1 MPVYSPMIKGLIALS
16 FGTLSFG
23 TAEFVV
29 MGLLPYIAQDFN
41 VSNAM
46 AGNTIA
52 AYSFGVCTGVIY
64 LISTRKLNLKTS
76 ILIVICVHFLALI
89 ATAFAP
95 TFELL
100 LAARF
105 FSGMP
110 HGCYIGLGA
119 IIAAR
124 LAKNGNGSSA
134 MAILLAGQTL
144 ANVFCVPLGT
154 TLAHAFSWRMIFYI
168 FVLWSMFV
176 FISVWRFLPD
186 PGKMEDKGF
195 LNQFAFLKYK
205 APYLVGA
212 AMLLGNGGIFCMHTY
227 VSPVL
232 TDFVGIPLAA
242 VSSVLIAMGIA
253 MAIANL
259 VAGKFSDIYTPGRVS
274 CFLLFTTIA
283 TLLASF
289 LWGNNPWLGIPLL
302 IYSSGMLF
310 GLSTPLQ
317 VAILRTAPGGELIAM
332 AIGQIGFNLGNSLGA
347 SVGGIPLDMGL
358 NPSYCILLG
367 VIITALGT
375 LTMYIYIRQDEHRY
389 DKTRKQRLIE
399 AAHNQA
405 LQQLQ
410 AQGQAQE
417 SESATAATSTS
428 AAAQDSASA
437 PESSSA
443 ISTPTSAQAAASAVD
458 TATVTADDVTA
469 AAPESA
475 KSLAQ
480 GSAADAVDMSTQPKT
495 PEAVSIKAMV

>member
-1 MPVYSPMIKGLIALS
+1 MIKGLIALS

-41 VSNAM
+41 VSHAM

-195 LNQFAFLKYK
+195 KNQFAFLKYK

-232 TDFVGIPLAA
+232 TDFVGIPLPA
-242 VSSVLIAMGIA
+242 VSTILIAMGIA

-283 TLLASF
+283 TLLGSF
-289 LWGNNPWLGIPLL
+289 FWGNNAWIGIPLL

-347 SVGGIPLDMGL
+347 FVGGIPLDMGMS
-358 NPSYCILLG
+358 PSYCILVG
-367 VIITALGT
+367 AIITALGT
-375 LTMYIYIRQDEHRY
+375 LTMYIYIRQDEYRY

-399 AAHNQA
+399 EAHNQA

-410 AQGQAQE
+410 NQ
-417 SESATAATSTS
+417 SST
-428 AAAQDSASA
+428 D
-437 PESSSA
+437 
-443 ISTPTSAQAAASAVD
+443 ASAVD
-458 TATVTADDVTA
+458 NKELSNTAADTNNTAYTKAIVDTNSAADTNAVVNTNVAAKISHALDANKVAVATSTTNESNATFSTITEANETPATA
-469 AAPESA
+469 AAS
-475 KSLAQ
+475 
-480 GSAADAVDMSTQPKT
+480 V
-495 PEAVSIKAMV
+495 KA